1 MGVHVHVRGSAHEM
15 TTRRPPLLFLF
26 SLTVAVTLVGLPGC
40 TTASPSRQQDATA
53 PPKVLASFT
62 VLADLARA
70 VAGDH
75 LQVTSL
81 VKPGAEVHSYEPTP
95 SDLRQAAGAVLIV
108 DNGLDMESW
117 RERFYT
123 NLPDRIPRVTLT
135 QGIEPLSIRDAV
147 VAGRPNPHA
156 WMSPRLAMVYVEN
169 LRQAFTETAPE
180 HAEAFAANAAAY
192 NRQLLQL
199 DEELRQTIARLPR
212 KRRLLVTCEGAFS
225 YLARD
230 YGLEEAYLW
239 PVNGDSDVTAQRL
252 AKVIRL
258 VKERQLP
265 AVFCESTVNS
275 AAQEEVAAATGAR
288 LAGVF
293 YVDSLSGPQ
302 GPAPTLLELQRH
314 NIRTLMNGLL
324 QDLQPAPIQATP

>member
-1 MGVHVHVRGSAHEM
+1 MKGQ
-15 TTRRPPLLFLF
+15 
-26 SLTVAVTLVGLPGC
+26 VAWGMAAIILVGLTGC
-40 TTASPSRQQDATA
+40 TAARPVRQQDIGR
-53 PPKVLASFT
+53 PKVLASFT
-62 VLADLARA
+62 ILADMARV

-75 LQVTSL
+75 LEVASL
-81 VKPGAEVHSYEPTP
+81 IKPGAEVHGYEPTP

-108 DNGLDMESW
+108 DNGLNMESW

-135 QGIEPLSIRDAV
+135 RGIEPLSIDGVA

-169 LRQAFTETAPE
+169 LRQAFTEIAPE
-180 HAEAFAANAAAY
+180 HGEDFAASAAAY
-192 NRQLLQL
+192 NEQLLQL
-199 DEELRQTIARLPR
+199 DEELRRTIDRLPQE
-212 KRRLLVTCEGAFS
+212 RRLLVTCEGAFS

-239 PVNGDSDVTAQRL
+239 PVNGDSEVTAQRL
-252 AKVIRL
+252 AGVIRL
-258 VKERQLP
+258 VEERQLP

-314 NIRTLMNGLL
+314 NIRTLMDGLL
-324 QDLQPAPIQATP
+324 QDPP

>member
-1 MGVHVHVRGSAHEM
+1 MLSMPVSPIRLMAAMILMGLM
-15 TTRRPPLLFLF
+15 
-26 SLTVAVTLVGLPGC
+26 GC
-40 TTASPSRQQDATA
+40 TAAAPLRRQEAIR
-53 PPKVLASFT
+53 PKVLASFT
-62 VLADLARA
+62 ILADLAQA

-75 LQVTSL
+75 LEVVSL
-81 VKPGAEVHSYEPTP
+81 IKPGAEVHGYEPTP
-95 SDLRQAAGAVLIV
+95 SDLRQAAAAVLIV
-108 DNGLDMESW
+108 DNGLNMESW

-123 NLPDRIPRVTLT
+123 DLPHHIPRATLT
-135 QGIEPLSIRDAV
+135 EGIEPLSISDAA

-169 LRQAFTETAPE
+169 LRQAFTASAPE
-180 HAEAFAANAAAY
+180 HGEDFAVNAAAY

-199 DEELRQTIARLPR
+199 DEELRQAVARLPEE
-212 KRRLLVTCEGAFS
+212 RRLLVTCEGAFS

-239 PVNGDSDVTAQRL
+239 PVNGDSQVTAQRL
-252 AKVIRL
+252 AGVIRL
-258 VKERQLP
+258 VEERQLP

-314 NIRTLMNGLL
+314 NIRTLTDGLL
-324 QDLQPAPIQATP
+324 QDGRQEAF

>member
-1 MGVHVHVRGSAHEM
+1 MKGQ
-15 TTRRPPLLFLF
+15 
-26 SLTVAVTLVGLPGC
+26 VAWGMAAIILVGLTGC
-40 TTASPSRQQDATA
+40 TAARPVRQQDIGR
-53 PPKVLASFT
+53 PKVLASFT
-62 VLADLARA
+62 ILADMARV

-75 LQVTSL
+75 LEVASL
-81 VKPGAEVHSYEPTP
+81 IKPGAEVHGYEPTP

-108 DNGLDMESW
+108 DNGLNMESW

-135 QGIEPLSIRDAV
+135 RGIEPLSIDGV
-147 VAGRPNPHA
+147 DVAGRPNPHA

-169 LRQAFTETAPE
+169 LRQAFTEIAPE
-180 HAEAFAANAAAY
+180 HGEDFAASAAAY
-192 NRQLLQL
+192 NEQLLQL
-199 DEELRQTIARLPR
+199 DEELRRTIDRLPQE
-212 KRRLLVTCEGAFS
+212 RRLLVTCEGAFS

-239 PVNGDSDVTAQRL
+239 PVNGDSEVTAQRL
-252 AKVIRL
+252 AGVIRL
-258 VKERQLP
+258 VEERQLP

-314 NIRTLMNGLL
+314 NIRTLMDGLL
-324 QDLQPAPIQATP
+324 QDPP

>member
-1 MGVHVHVRGSAHEM
+1 MKGQ
-15 TTRRPPLLFLF
+15 
-26 SLTVAVTLVGLPGC
+26 VAWGMAAIILVGLTGC
-40 TTASPSRQQDATA
+40 TAARPVRQQDVGR
-53 PPKVLASFT
+53 PKVLASFT
-62 VLADLARA
+62 ILADMARV

-75 LQVTSL
+75 LEVASL
-81 VKPGAEVHSYEPTP
+81 IKPGAEVHGYEPTP

-108 DNGLDMESW
+108 DNGLNMESW

-135 QGIEPLSIRDAV
+135 RGIEPLSIDGVA

-169 LRQAFTETAPE
+169 LRQAFTEIAPE
-180 HAEAFAANAAAY
+180 HGEDFAASAAAY
-192 NRQLLQL
+192 NEQLLQL
-199 DEELRQTIARLPR
+199 DEELRRTIDRLPQE
-212 KRRLLVTCEGAFS
+212 RRLLVTCEGAFS

-230 YGLEEAYLW
+230 YGMEEAYLW
-239 PVNGDSDVTAQRL
+239 PVNGDSEVTAQRL
-252 AKVIRL
+252 AGVIRL
-258 VKERQLP
+258 VEERQLP

-314 NIRTLMNGLL
+314 NIRTLMDGLL
-324 QDLQPAPIQATP
+324 QDPP